1 MDYGAA
7 VAEGASL
14 PIGGMYELARQE
26 AERSDP
32 IDFGQLTERELQV
45 AKLVARGKSNKDVA
59 AQLRRSERTVE
70 SHVQHA
76 LRKLN
81 MSSRN
86 ELGAWA
92 QKHGLLD

>member
-1 MDYGAA
+1 MDYNAA
-7 VAEGASL
+7 VAEGALL
-14 PIGGMYELARQE
+14 PIPRMYELAKQE

-32 IDFGQLTERELQV
+32 MDYGQLTDRELQI
-45 AKLVARGKSNKDVA
+45 AKLVARGQSNKEVA
-59 AQLRRSERTVE
+59 VRLRRSERTVE

-76 LRKLN
+76 LVKLN
-81 MSSRN
+81 MTSRT

>member
-1 MDYGAA
+1 
-7 VAEGASL
+7 
-14 PIGGMYELARQE
+14 MYELAQQE
-26 AERSDP
+26 AARSEPMDY
-32 IDFGQLTERELQV
+32 GQLTDRELQV
-45 AKLVARGKSNKDVA
+45 AKLVARGLSNKEVA
-59 AQLRRSERTVE
+59 TRLRRSERTIE

-81 MSSRN
+81 MSSRT